1 MQPTYLIIIKHGFIF
16 LFCIFYFC
24 LASSSLNANR
34 SVEVWDTVY
43 AVSTTQILFT
53 NSKHIGEDDMPDLGL
68 AYVRVIVQETWG
80 QNTMNGPYY

>member
-1 MQPTYLIIIKHGFIF
+1 MQTEVLK
-16 LFCIFYFC
+16 CETQC
-24 LASSSLNANR
+24 MQLA
-34 SVEVWDTVY
+34 
-43 AVSTTQILFT
+43 QPKILFT